1 MNSTN
6 YPGIDYSRGQSNT
19 DTDTSIRYGVIC
31 QNSVSGEAVED
42 VYHGPHSRD
51 LAFESA
57 EEELKNKLRGVL
69 EDYFS
74 DYKRGTKGDGMNNG
88 TSRLDVAVDDAFDA
102 VDGWADNF
110 DHETDPLYEHDGY
123 KVTKCLDCDLMILK
137 SPFYT
142 YAQFCSPCVPGA
154 GNLDHPFDGPIENW
168 CKAAEEAGFPKVFC
182 LGHDWFDDDT
192 APYPVFNVATGE
204 QVQP

>member
-6 YPGIDYSRGQSNT
+6 YPGINYSRGQSNT
-19 DTDTSIRYGVIC
+19 DTDTSVRYGVIC

-51 LAFESA
+51 MAFESHRDEIKEAIASAIKGSNKLEDSFRERDLESIIEAAFDEA
-57 EEELKNKLRGVL
+57 EEHIASLL
-69 EDYFS
+69 
-74 DYKRGTKGDGMNNG
+74 
-88 TSRLDVAVDDAFDA
+88 AA
-102 VDGWADNF
+102 
-110 DHETDPLYEHDGY
+110 TDPLYEHDGY
-123 KVTKCLDCDLMILK
+123 KITKCLDCDLMILK

-142 YAQFCSPCVPGA
+142 YAQYCSPCVPGA
-154 GNLDHPFDGPIENW
+154 GNLNHPFDGPIENW

-182 LGHDWFDDDT
+182 LGHDWFDDNT
-192 APYPVFNVATGE
+192 APYPVFSVATNE